1 MKITCIGE
9 ELFCDTFALI
19 GAEYFVC
26 HDAHNAF
33 KLISSRTDRDE
44 LILISETLSLSM
56 NRDLESVLN
65 DPKRMVISIPFINSA
80 ADSNDIADISGSR
93 ALLRK
98 LMGGSWD

>member
-26 HDAHNAF
+26 QDAHNAF
-33 KLISSRTDRDE
+33 KLISSRTDHDE
-44 LILISETLSLSM
+44 LILISETLSLTK

-65 DPKRMVISIPFINSA
+65 DPKRMVISIPFINST
-80 ADSNDIADISGSR
+80 ADSADSSGSR

-98 LMGGSWD
+98 LMGASWD